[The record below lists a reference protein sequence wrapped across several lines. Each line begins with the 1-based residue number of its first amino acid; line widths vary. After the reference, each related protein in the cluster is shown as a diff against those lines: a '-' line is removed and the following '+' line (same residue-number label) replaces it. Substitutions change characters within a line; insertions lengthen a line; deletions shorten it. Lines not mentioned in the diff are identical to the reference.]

1 MLRRILN
8 MLLRL
13 VKSLFA
19 SAPDPRESEK
29 AARHGHE
36 DLLARI
42 TDARGRVQTIQLQ
55 LEHAL
60 ASSRQEV
67 ASLLNEARRLVEI
80 GREDAARLVLHRRQA
95 ALERI
100 QSLEGQLARVTL
112 EDQALAGVGERLES
126 AIAVRSTHQHISAV
140 RYDAAAVRATVTEA
154 LTGVS
159 EEFSGLLAEL
169 SAASERAEYM
179 ESRADALDELVEIG
193 VLSSDAS
200 LTHLPGAESHSTE
213 VEALLECLSHTVGSE
228 CAPSHPHP

>member
-1 MLRRILN
+1 MLRRIWN

-13 VKSLFA
+13 VRSLFA

-29 AARHGHE
+29 AARHGHV

-42 TDARGRVQTIQLQ
+42 TDARGRVQAIQSQ

-60 ASSRQEV
+60 ASSRREV
-67 ASLLNEARRLVEI
+67 GSLLDEACRLVEI

-95 ALERI
+95 TLERI

-112 EDQALAGVGERLES
+112 EDQALAGVGDRLEG
-126 AIAVRSTHQHISAV
+126 AIAVRSAQQHISAV

-159 EEFSGLLAEL
+159 DEFSDLLAE
-169 SAASERAEYM
+169 SITASERAEYM
-179 ESRADALDELVEIG
+179 ESRADALEELVEIG
-193 VLSSDAS
+193 VLSSDAP
-200 LTHLPGAESHSTE
+200 LTHLSGAESHSAE
-213 VEALLECLSHTVGSE
+213 VEALLERIRE
-228 CAPSHPHP
+228 DIR